1 MKNHNAPRSI
11 QEHIS
16 IQQVGTETLVYDE
29 QRHKAFCLN
38 EVSSII
44 WRLADGEHTV
54 AQISAAASLQL
65 KAAVNEEIVLFALE
79 ELRRDG
85 LIEPLSTSEIGL
97 TVSRRAMLRRLAVGG
112 AMLLPVVAAI
122 VAPTAAQAY
131 SGCFDCDDS
140 QPAQVNQSARAK
152 AKHQQLNRSN
162 ALSPI
167 PYSNAPTFSPYMGP
181 GIGQPI
187 DIDPKLQQ

>member
-1 MKNHNAPRSI
+1 MGCQRRIERRQRLHEQRQRAGWLSLFGRGDQRASERRDHAEINSIVVCARMKSMKNHNAPRSI

-85 LIEPLSTSEIGL
+85 LI
-97 TVSRRAMLRRLAVGG
+97 
-112 AMLLPVVAAI
+112 
-122 VAPTAAQAY
+122 
-131 SGCFDCDDS
+131 
-140 QPAQVNQSARAK
+140 
-152 AKHQQLNRSN
+152 
-162 ALSPI
+162 
-167 PYSNAPTFSPYMGP
+167 
-181 GIGQPI
+181 
-187 DIDPKLQQ
+187 